1 MTGEAKQVVSTVNF
15 QSLFES
21 LPGAYLVLAP
31 DSPKFTIVAVSN
43 TYLRTTNT
51 RREEILGCGIFE
63 IFPDNP
69 DAPLATGAQNLRRSL
84 FTVLQNQNADVM
96 ALQKYDIPRPESEG
110 GGFEERY
117 WSSVNS
123 PVIEADNKV
132 AYIIHRIED
141 VTEFVQLQQKHN
153 EQDRENQA
161 LRVCTEQMAAEIYSR
176 VQELKEVNRQR
187 QAGKQAVAELDGT
200 KTIFLNIET
209 GQIQT
214 VYEPKEQFLI
224 LDREWR
230 YTYVNDRV
238 VEIVGKLREDLLGKS
253 IWELFPELVGSEFYT
268 QVHRAVFEQTPVQF
282 EYFYPLWNRWFENR
296 IYPTNNGVSILVTEI
311 SDRQQ
316 LKEALRQSEE
326 QYRLVAEGLPQFVWS
341 STPDGKVEFCNQYWY
356 TYTGLTVEQ
365 TRDEWFSVLH
375 PDDREQMLKRWQ
387 QAIEQKE
394 SYKMEYRFR
403 RAADGQYRWFLASI
417 APVSTSQG
425 EILKW
430 VGTAVD
436 INDRKQAEAA
446 RQRSEER
453 YRAFV
458 DHSSE
463 AIWCFETELPLPI
476 NSPEK
481 EQIEHFYQYG
491 YLAECNQVMA
501 QMYGASSPSDLIG
514 ARVADLLVQSDPRNL
529 EYLRA
534 FIRSGYRL
542 VNAES
547 YEVDRQGNPKMFLNN
562 LVGIIEDG
570 MLVRAWGTQRDITD
584 RKRAEAALQESEK
597 RFRQMA
603 QTIQDVFWVTDFD
616 QQQVLYV
623 SPAYE
628 QIWGRSCESLYR
640 NFGQWIESIHPED
653 RERVRTVANQCLQVG
668 NLSIEYRVVR
678 PDGSVR
684 WVRDRGYILQNEPG
698 QTRRIAGIAED
709 ITERKHIEAAL
720 QQSTTILNAINQT
733 SPTLIYV
740 KNREGQILMANPA
753 TIQAI
758 GKPEAEI
765 VGKTD
770 IEFHINR
777 AEAEQIVENDRLI
790 MQTGQLQV
798 FEEILEVVSGRRT
811 YLSTKSPYRDS
822 QGNIIGLIG
831 VAFDITARKQAQQ
844 ELQQTLQTLS
854 TLIKASPLPIVAL
867 ELNMTVQLWNPA
879 AERLFGWSET
889 EVLGQL
895 IPIVP
900 EEKQEECRQVRAAV
914 AKGEIFAGVETY
926 RRKRDGSRVFVSI
939 SAAPLYDESS
949 SINAIVLIFQDVT
962 AQKAA
967 EAILRQSEERYRY
980 LAESIPQLVWTANAD
995 GMLTDVN
1002 QRWLK
1007 YTGLT
1012 LAQAQTAGWQAI
1024 IHPDEL
1030 PTLSQNWVAAQ
1041 QAGTNYRAEGRMR
1054 RADGAYRWHLHQA
1067 VPLKNAQGQ
1076 PIKWFGTA
1084 TDIENQKQ
1092 LEQQHQQL
1100 LEQEQLARAE
1110 AETANRIK
1118 DEFLAVLSH
1127 ELRSPLNPIL
1137 GWTSLL
1143 RHGRL
1148 DAEKTAYAL
1157 KTIERNVKLQVQLI
1171 EDLLDVSRIL
1181 RGKLSLIMIP
1191 VNLASTIAA
1200 AKETVQLAAQA
1211 KSIQIQTVLDP
1222 NIGQVL
1228 GDSARLQQVIWNLL
1242 SNAVKFTPSGGRVE
1256 IRLSQLLVTGDWG
1269 LVTGGQEGQ
1278 GGQGDK
1284 KTRGVTTDLCLIPIS
1299 PNPQRGPQVPQSP
1312 IPNYAQIQI
1321 SDTGKGIHPDFLP
1334 HVFEYFRQE
1343 DGATTRKFG
1352 GLGLGLAIVRHLV
1365 ELHGGTVR
1373 AESPGEGQG
1382 ATFTV
1387 KLPLLKQDETI
1398 KDEDNSSTPTP
1409 DASPLAGIRV
1419 LVVDDDADTRE
1430 LIAFILEQAGGSVT
1444 RAVSAMEAL
1453 EVMIQTKPHVL
1464 VSDIGM
1470 PDIDGYMLMRQIRA
1484 MLPEQGSQILAIA
1497 LTAYAGEMNQ
1507 QQALAAGFQYHIAKP
1522 VDANQLVQAITS
1534 FLGVKKT

>member
-1 MTGEAKQVVSTVNF
+1 MTGEAKQIVSTVNF

-117 WSSVNS
+117 WSPVNS
-123 PVIEADNKV
+123 PVIEAANKV

-153 EQDRENQA
+153 EQERENQA
-161 LRVCTEQMAAEIYSR
+161 LRVRAEEMEAEISSR
-176 VQELKEVNRQR
+176 VQELKEVNRQG
-187 QAGKQAVAELDGT
+187 QAANQPVAELDRT
-200 KTIFLNIET
+200 KNIFLNIET
-209 GQIQT
+209 GQVQT
-214 VYEPKEQFLI
+214 VDEPKEQFLI
-224 LDREWR
+224 LDSKWR

-253 IWELFPELVGSEFYT
+253 IWELFPDLVGSEFYT
-268 QVHRAVFEQTPVQF
+268 QAHRAVTEQRPVQF

-311 SDRQQ
+311 S
-316 LKEALRQSEE
+316 E
-326 QYRLVAEGLPQFVWS
+326 
-341 STPDGKVEFCNQYWY
+341 
-356 TYTGLTVEQ
+356 
-365 TRDEWFSVLH
+365 
-375 PDDREQMLKRWQ
+375 RER
-387 QAIEQKE
+387 
-394 SYKMEYRFR
+394 
-403 RAADGQYRWFLASI
+403 
-417 APVSTSQG
+417 
-425 EILKW
+425 
-430 VGTAVD
+430 
-436 INDRKQAEAA
+436 AEAT

-458 DHSSE
+458 DQSSE

-476 NSPEK
+476 DSPEE
-481 EQIEHFYQYG
+481 EQIEHFYRHC

-501 QMYGASSPSDLIG
+501 QMYGASSAGDLIG

-547 YEVDRQGNPKMFLNN
+547 YEVDRQGNPKVFLNN

-570 MLVRAWGTQRDITD
+570 MLLRAWGTQRDITD

-603 QTIQDVFWVTDFD
+603 QTIQDVFWITDFD
-616 QQQVLYV
+616 RQQILYV

-628 QIWGRSCESLYR
+628 QIWGQSCESLYR

-653 RERVRTVANQCLQVG
+653 RELVQSAANQCMENG

-753 TIQAI
+753 MIRSI
-758 GKPEAEI
+758 GKPETEI
-765 VGKTD
+765 IGKTD

-777 AEAEQIVENDRLI
+777 TEAEQIVENDRLI
-790 MQTGQLQV
+790 MQTGQLLV
-798 FEEILEVVSGRRT
+798 FEEILEVASGRRT

-831 VAFDITARKQAQQ
+831 IAFDITARKQAQQ

-854 TLIKASPLPIVAL
+854 TLIKASPLPIVAIK
-867 ELNMTVQLWNPA
+867 LNMTVQLWNPA

-1092 LEQQHQQL
+1092 LEQQRQQL

-1256 IRLSQLLVTGDWG
+1256 IRLSQLLVTG
-1269 LVTGGQEGQ
+1269 GQEGQ

-1299 PNPQRGPQVPQSP
+1299 PNPQRGPQVPQSL

-1387 KLPLLKQDETI
+1387 KLPLLKQDKTI
-1398 KDEDNSSTPTP
+1398 KDEDNSSPPTP

>member
-1 MTGEAKQVVSTVNF
+1 MTGEAKPIVSTLNF

-21 LPGAYLVLAP
+21 VPGAYLVLTP
-31 DSPKFTIVAVSN
+31 DAPKFTIVGVSN
-43 TYLRTTNT
+43 TYLQTTNT
-51 RREEILGCGIFE
+51 KREEILGRSIFE
-63 IFPDNP
+63 VFPHNS
-69 DAPLATGAQNLRRSL
+69 LAVEAQNLRRSL
-84 FTVLQNQNADVM
+84 LTVLENQNADVM
-96 ALQKYDIPRPESEG
+96 GLQKYDIPHFKSAG

-117 WSSVNS
+117 WNLMNS

-132 AYIIHRIED
+132 VYIIHRIED
-141 VTEFVQLQQKHN
+141 VTEFARLQQKYN
-153 EQDRENQA
+153 EQERENQA
-161 LRVCTEQMAAEIYSR
+161 LRVRTEQMAAEISSI
-176 VQELKEVNRQR
+176 QELKEVNRQL
-187 QAGKQAVAELDGT
+187 QAANQVVELARSKNIFFNLET
-200 KTIFLNIET
+200 K
-209 GQIQT
+209 QIQT
-214 VYEPKEQFLI
+214 VDEPKEQFLI
-224 LDREWR
+224 LDCQWR
-230 YTYVNDRV
+230 YTHINDRV
-238 VEIVGKLREDLLGKS
+238 VEIVKKPREDLLGKS
-253 IWELFPELVGSEFYT
+253 IWELFPDLVGSEFYI
-268 QVHRAVFEQTPVQF
+268 QAHRAVSEQRPVQF

-296 IYPTNNGVSILVTEI
+296 IYPTENGVTILVTEI
-311 SDRQQ
+311 SER
-316 LKEALRQSEE
+316 K
-326 QYRLVAEGLPQFVWS
+326 
-341 STPDGKVEFCNQYWY
+341 
-356 TYTGLTVEQ
+356 LT
-365 TRDEWFSVLH
+365 
-375 PDDREQMLKRWQ
+375 
-387 QAIEQKE
+387 
-394 SYKMEYRFR
+394 
-403 RAADGQYRWFLASI
+403 
-417 APVSTSQG
+417 
-425 EILKW
+425 
-430 VGTAVD
+430 
-436 INDRKQAEAA
+436 EAA

-458 DHSSE
+458 DQSSE

-476 NSPEK
+476 DLPQ
-481 EQIEHFYQYG
+481 EQQIQHFYQHC
-491 YLAECNQVMA
+491 YLSECNQVMA
-501 QMYGASSPSDLIG
+501 QMYGASSAGDLIG
-514 ARVADLLVQSDPRNL
+514 ARVTDLLVQSDPRNL

-542 VNAES
+542 VDAES
-547 YEVDRQGNPKMFLNN
+547 YELDRQGNPKVFLNN

-570 MLVRAWGTQRDITD
+570 MLLRAWGTQRDITD

-603 QTIQDVFWVTDFD
+603 QTIQDVFWITDFD
-616 QQQVLYV
+616 RQQVLYV

-628 QIWGRSCESLYR
+628 NIWGSSCESLYR
-640 NFGQWIESIHPED
+640 NFGQWIESIHPDD
-653 RERVRTVANQCLQVG
+653 RELVRSAANQCIENG

-678 PDGSVR
+678 PDGAVR

-720 QQSTTILNAINQT
+720 QTSTTILNAIEQT

-740 KNREGQILMANPA
+740 KDREGRILMANPA
-753 TIQAI
+753 TIQSI
-758 GKPEAEI
+758 GKPETEI
-765 VGKTD
+765 LGKTD

-798 FEEILEVVSGRRT
+798 FEEILEVASGRRT

-831 VAFDITARKQAQQ
+831 IAFDITARKQAQQ
-844 ELQQTLQTLS
+844 ELQQTIQTLS
-854 TLIKASPLPIVAL
+854 TLIAASPLPIIVIKF
-867 ELNMTVQLWNPA
+867 NMIVQLWNPA
-879 AERLFGWSET
+879 AERLFGWSEA
-889 EVLGQL
+889 EVLGQV
-895 IPIVP
+895 IPIIP

-949 SINAIVLIFQDVT
+949 NINAIVLIFQDVT

-967 EAILRQSEERYRY
+967 EATLRQSEERYRY
-980 LAESIPQLVWTANAD
+980 LAESIPQLVWTANAE

-1002 QRWLK
+1002 QRWLE

-1024 IHPDEL
+1024 VHPDDL

-1067 VPLKNAQGQ
+1067 VALKNAQGQ
-1076 PIKWFGTA
+1076 LIKWFGTA

-1092 LEQQHQQL
+1092 LEQQRQRL

-1143 RHGRL
+1143 LNGRL
-1148 DAEKTAYAL
+1148 DAQKTTYAL
-1157 KTIERNVKLQVQLI
+1157 KTIERNAKLQVQLI

-1181 RGKLSLIMIP
+1181 RGKLSLNMIP

-1200 AKETVQLAAQA
+1200 AKETVQLAAQT
-1211 KSIQIQTVLDP
+1211 KSIEIQTVIEP

-1228 GDSARLQQVIWNLL
+1228 GDCARLQQVIWNLL
-1242 SNAVKFTPSGGRVE
+1242 SNAVKFTPAGGRVQV
-1256 IRLSQLLVTGDWG
+1256 RLSVVNSQPS
-1269 LVTGGQEGQ
+1269 
-1278 GGQGDK
+1278 
-1284 KTRGVTTDLCLIPIS
+1284 RATD
-1299 PNPQRGPQVPQSP
+1299 
-1312 IPNYAQIQI
+1312 NYAQIQV
-1321 SDTGKGIHPDFLP
+1321 SDTGKGIHPNFLP

-1365 ELHGGTVR
+1365 ELHNGTVR
-1373 AESPGEGQG
+1373 ADSPGEGQG

-1387 KLPLLKQDETI
+1387 KLPLLKPDKTI
-1398 KDEDNSSTPTP
+1398 KDEDNSSLPTF
-1409 DASPLAGIRV
+1409 DTSPLAGIRV
-1419 LVVDDDADTRE
+1419 LVVDDDADTRD
-1430 LIAFILEQAGGSVT
+1430 LIAFILEQAGGSVIK
-1444 RAVSAMEAL
+1444 AVSAMEAL
-1453 EVMIQTKPHVL
+1453 EAIVQIKPDVL

-1470 PDIDGYMLMRQIRA
+1470 PEIDGYMLMRQIRA
-1484 MLPEQGSQILAIA
+1484 MPPEQGSQILAIA

-1507 QQALAAGFQYHIAKP
+1507 QQALAAGFQCHIAKP
-1522 VDANQLVQAITS
+1522 VDANQLVQAIAS
-1534 FLGVKKT
+1534 FLDVKKTEPRN